1 MMQRTNPRAQR
12 KRQRR
17 AAFTLIE
24 VMISLGIM
32 TMGALA
38 IITLQQQTIRS
49 NAHARELTTAMQI
62 AQLWAE
68 RFKQDATQWNQAAI
82 AGGAPTAAA
91 VLANTV
97 YLQAINTRPNV
108 FQAILPPNTGTPAV
122 SNAFDFRFN
131 EVANDDPT
139 TYYCVS
145 FRPAWVSFGRAMR
158 VDVRVWWARTG
169 FTPSANFLGSVTA
182 NFPNCID
189 TDRTALDPG
198 GALFND
204 YHVVYL
210 PTVIRMVTVNI

>member
-1 MMQRTNPRAQR
+1 MTPSSNSRVRP
-12 KRQRR
+12 KRHRH

-24 VMISLGIM
+24 VMVSLGIM
-32 TMGALA
+32 AMGALA

-82 AGGAPTAAA
+82 AGTGPTAAV

-97 YLQAINTRPNV
+97 YLKSINAAPNV
-108 FQAILPPNTGTPAV
+108 FQLIPTNNAAPLAT
-122 SNAFDFRFN
+122 NAFDFRFN
-131 EVANDDPT
+131 EVVNTDPSV
-139 TYYCVS
+139 YYCVS

-169 FTPSANFLGSVTA
+169 IVHSPAFLGTVTA
-182 NFPNCID
+182 NFPNCDD
-189 TDRTALDPG
+189 TANLTLDPG
-198 GALFND
+198 GTLFND

-210 PTVIRMVTVNI
+210 PTVIRMVTVDI

>member
-1 MMQRTNPRAQR
+1 MTPRTNPRARR
-12 KRQRR
+12 KRQSR

-82 AGGAPTAAA
+82 AGGTPTAAT
-91 VLANTV
+91 VLASTV
-97 YLQAINTRPNV
+97 YLKSINTAPNV
-108 FQAILPPNTGTPAV
+108 FQLIPTNNAAPLAT
-122 SNAFDFRFN
+122 NAFDFRFN
-131 EVANDDPT
+131 EVVNTDPN

-169 FTPSANFLGSVTA
+169 MTHSAAFLGSVLA
-182 NFPNCID
+182 NFANCND
-189 TDRTALDPG
+189 TNSTSLNPG
-198 GALFND
+198 GNLFND

-210 PTVIRMVTVNI
+210 PTVIRMVTVDI

>member
-1 MMQRTNPRAQR
+1 MMQRTNPRARR

-68 RFKQDATQWNQAAI
+68 RFKQDATQWNQAAD
-82 AGGAPTAAA
+82 AVRGPTAAA

-97 YLQAINTRPNV
+97 YLKSINNAPNV
-108 FQAILPPNTGTPAV
+108 FQPIPPNAAAPLN

-131 EVANDDPT
+131 EVVNTDPT

-169 FTPSANFLGSVTA
+169 ITRAGTTGSILTDFA
-182 NFPNCID
+182 ACDD
-189 TDRTALDPG
+189 TGSTTFDPLDQS
-198 GALFND
+198 FND

-210 PTVIRMVTVNI
+210 PTVIRMVPVSI